1 MNLVRWHLFLLPHT
15 QNSCA
20 LITADNN
27 RDKGEV
33 PAETF
38 RVSGIGILVALKAI
52 GTVPVATEI
61 DVEGIFAVI
70 LRSSSSS
77 HRASS
82 ITAGFLATADRAT
95 VHPVC

>member
-1 MNLVRWHLFLLPHT
+1 MYLVRWHLFLLQHT

-20 LITADNN
+20 LFTVDNN

-33 PAETF
+33 PAETC
-38 RVSGIGILVALKAI
+38 RGLGIGIL
-52 GTVPVATEI
+52 GTVPVAIVT

-95 VHPVC
+95 VHPVY